1 MKKIIG
7 LILFC
12 TLVSPMWG
20 QTKKMTRFN
29 PVQHGFK
36 FNNSFKNI
44 FIDAIDWR
52 TGGLCGGMSYASLDY
67 YHARSISTPK
77 TALRPTEGS
86 PLQQYLYDR
95 QVTSITSNVDKWAE
109 IGLNPLGARNGEF
122 FNWGVENKPG
132 SRINELRPFI
142 NRGQPVPLGLQSVGE
157 KDTDPGNHQVV
168 AIGYDFGTAQDLA
181 NGTYKHKMKIYTY
194 DPNYPNRIMT
204 LRPNFKDEVF
214 YYEEEPH
221 MRWRTYFVDKNYRK
235 KTPLRTSLR
244 DYPNDGK
251 IHELVFEF
259 GVGKDD
265 LRGGNDNL
273 NLTILYHNAA
283 PQRVYNINKGNKWID
298 DYSQHITVPLRTPV
312 LVTKIKSVQ
321 LNTISGNDNFNLDLL
336 RIYVKG
342 YNKNRKVYERRGAPL
357 KRFTGQDKNFLA
369 VIHNKPPQARTAT
382 RTSTSGPTR
391 ARTVPSRKPI
401 DRLRFWIRTGDD
413 DLRGGNDN
421 LNIIVYYRSGG
432 TQTVRNVNKGTRW
445 KDHGLTSVDVTLNK
459 KIYATSDISRVVL
472 QTTFRGGVGGDNW
485 NMNSLKI
492 EAYKGAS
499 KDTNYYE
506 KGSND
511 TRLHRFTDKNNSF
524 VAKR

>member
-7 LILFC
+7 FILFC
-12 TLVSPMWG
+12 TLVSPIWG

-67 YHARSISTPK
+67 YHARNISTPK

-86 PLQQYLYDR
+86 PLQKYLYDR

-157 KDTDPGNHQVV
+157 KDSDPGNHQVV

-235 KTPLRTSLR
+235 KTPLKTSLR

-283 PQRVYNINKGNKWID
+283 PQRVYNVNKGNKWID
-298 DYSQHITVPLRTPV
+298 DYSQYITVPLRTPV
-312 LVTKIKSVQ
+312 PVNMIKSVQ

-336 RIYVKG
+336 RIHVQG
-342 YNKNRKVYERRGAPL
+342 FNRNRKVYEKRGAPL
-357 KRFTGQDKNFLA
+357 KRFTGRDKTFLA
-369 VIHNKPPQARTAT
+369 VINSKSPQTRTAT
-382 RTSTSGPTR
+382 RTSTSGPNK
-391 ARTVPSRKPI
+391 AKVIPSRKPI

-421 LNIIVYYRSGG
+421 LNIVVYYRNGG
-432 TQTVRNVNKGTRW
+432 TQTIRNVNKGTRW
-445 KDHGLTSVDVTLNK
+445 KDHATTSVDVTLNK
-459 KIYATSDISRVVL
+459 KIYATSDISKVVL
-472 QTTFRGGVGGDNW
+472 QTTFSGGVGGDNW
-485 NMNSLKI
+485 NMNYLHI
-492 EAYKGAS
+492 EAFKGTSRDRDYYKR
-499 KDTNYYE
+499 
-506 KGSND
+506 GSND

-524 VAKR
+524 VAR